1 VNDIQAQERYMEHM
15 RSLMHS
21 LGLTEAQVRRA
32 MEPTVVWF
40 EGPKEEQAHDAAT
53 PPHTQ
58 GRTTEPQG

>member
-1 VNDIQAQERYMEHM
+1 MNDIRVQERYME
-15 RSLMHS
+15 RQA
-21 LGLTEAQVRRA
+21 LGLTDAQVRRA

-58 GRTTEPQG
+58 GRTTEPRG